1 MEQMMNAGV
10 PGESNSTTRQVLVL
24 GANGRLGRVIASA
37 FADAGWNVLAQVR
50 RPAEEAQDRRIRF
63 ITVAVKDVAKMVKAA
78 QGSTVVVHAIN
89 PLYTQWETT
98 VMPLA
103 EAAMDI
109 AQGLGATLMFPGNVY
124 NFGSTMPAVLRET
137 GAQIPST
144 RKGEIRRAVEL
155 AMLSRANQG
164 LRSIVIRAGDFFGG
178 PGRGNWFDQAIVTKL
193 HKGVFTYPGPT
204 DLSHAWA
211 YLPDLAKTFVKVAE
225 VRDQFAAFETLHFPG
240 HTVDGAELM
249 AAVQMAAKELNL
261 PGAADKPLKL
271 SRLPW
276 GIIGLVGL
284 LMPLW
289 RELWRMRYLWHEA
302 HHLSG
307 KKLRAAIGEIPHTPL
322 DEALR
327 AALLA
332 MRPAE
337 SGSSA
342 RAATV

>member
-1 MEQMMNAGV
+1 M
-10 PGESNSTTRQVLVL
+10 
-24 GANGRLGRVIASA
+24 IATA
-37 FADAGWNVLAQVR
+37 FADAGWRVLAQVR
-50 RPAEEAQDRRIRF
+50 RPAVEQGDRRIQF
-63 ITVAVKDVAKMVKAA
+63 ITVAVTDVERMVKAA
-78 QGSTVVVHAIN
+78 RGSSVVVHAIN

-98 VMPLA
+98 VLPLA

-109 AQGLGATLMFPGNVY
+109 AHGLDATLMFPGNVY

-155 AMLSRANQG
+155 KMLARANQG

-178 PGRGNWFDQAIVTKL
+178 PGRGNWFDQAIVAKL

-225 VRDQFAAFETLHFPG
+225 VRGQFAAFEALHFPG

-249 AAVQMAAKELNL
+249 AAVEVAATELNL
-261 PGAADKPLKL
+261 PGAAARPLKL

-276 GIIGLVGL
+276 GIIGIVGL
-284 LMPLW
+284 VMPLW
-289 RELWRMRYLWHEA
+289 RELWRMRYLWHEE

-327 AALLA
+327 ATLHA
-332 MRPAE
+332 MQPAE
-337 SGSSA
+337 SGPSR
-342 RAATV
+342 RAATA